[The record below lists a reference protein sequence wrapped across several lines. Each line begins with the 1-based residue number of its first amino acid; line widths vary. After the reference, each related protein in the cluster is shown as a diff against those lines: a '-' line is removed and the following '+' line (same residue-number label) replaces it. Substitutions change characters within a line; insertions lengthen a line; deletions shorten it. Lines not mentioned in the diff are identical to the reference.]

1 MSRTNQERAA
11 NIQIHERKKT
21 NLCHATFKYGRLV
34 KVGRDFITLGC
45 IDGKRAYFLE
55 QRSAFGGEIEQSTT
69 FFNIETLKKS
79 IRK

>member
-1 MSRTNQERAA
+1 MSRTSQERAA

-21 NLCHATFKYGRLV
+21 NLCHASFGYGRLV
-34 KVGRDFITLGC
+34 KVGRDFITLGR

-55 QRSAFGGEIEQSTT
+55 QRDCFGGMEQSTT